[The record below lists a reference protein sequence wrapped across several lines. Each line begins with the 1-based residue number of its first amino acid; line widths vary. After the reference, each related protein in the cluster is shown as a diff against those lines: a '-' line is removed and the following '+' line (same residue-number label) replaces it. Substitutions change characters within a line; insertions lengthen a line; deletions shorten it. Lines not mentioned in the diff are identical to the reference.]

1 MDTRIENREPIM
13 SSQPNPETLILAS
26 SSPRREVL
34 MRQAEI
40 PCSVVHPPIHEPND
54 IDDGLTPVGLA
65 EALAYFKATAVQRF
79 HPSEVILGADTVV
92 SVGMEIL
99 GKADGPAEARAMLN
113 KLSATRHEVITG
125 VALLAPNGWRK
136 IASETT
142 YVTMRTITPQEIEQY
157 VASNEW
163 CGKAGA
169 YAIQETGD
177 RFVVNVEGSHS
188 NVVGL
193 PMELVARML
202 AVFDQRQTGA

>member
-1 MDTRIENREPIM
+1 MN
-13 SSQPNPETLILAS
+13 SKLNPETLILAS
-26 SSPRREVL
+26 SSPRREML

-40 PCSVVHPPIHEPND
+40 PCRVVHPPIPEPND

-99 GKADGPAEARAMLN
+99 GKADNPSEASAMLN
-113 KLSATRHEVITG
+113 KLSGTRHEVITG
-125 VALLAPNGWRK
+125 VALLAPNGWRT
-136 IASETT
+136 ITSETT
-142 YVTMRTITPQEIEQY
+142 HVTMRTITPQEIDQY
-157 VASNEW
+157 VSSNEW

-177 RFVVNVEGSHS
+177 RFVVNLEGSFS

-193 PMELVARML
+193 PMELVTRMF
-202 AVFDQRQTGA
+202 AVFDQHRTGA